1 MKKSIDYLKEAKEKL
16 GVESDYALAKALK
29 TNQQNISRY
38 MAGGSVMD
46 DYHCLV
52 VAKALGIDPMRII
65 AAAQEERE
73 KSEEKRE
80 VWRDFRQA
88 REKQG
93 GQALVPVMAILGS
106 LMLITMTALPSVSSA
121 GALAN
126 DYILCQICCYC
137 GSWLV
142 ARGSWLVARGSWLVR

>member
-93 GQALVPVMAILGS
+93 GRAFVPAIAAIGGLMMMTLLSLPTLTSAAGS
-106 LMLITMTALPSVSSA
+106 GLSEAVNNIYYVKLAIVI
-121 GALAN
+121 GA
-126 DYILCQICCYC
+126 Q
-137 GSWLV
+137 
-142 ARGSWLVARGSWLVR
+142 